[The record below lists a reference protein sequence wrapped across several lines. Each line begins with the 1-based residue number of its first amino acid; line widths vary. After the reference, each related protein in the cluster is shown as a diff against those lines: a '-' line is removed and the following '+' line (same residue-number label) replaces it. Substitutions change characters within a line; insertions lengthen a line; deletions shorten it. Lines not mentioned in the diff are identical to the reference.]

1 MPPGRAAASQ
11 SMTMWGPPSTGKT
24 TFLAAL
30 SVALIR
36 RGPVWRVVGD
46 SDDSARRLIELTTA
60 LTDAREFPQATVGIG
75 HYRWTLHGRVKRR
88 SRRRW
93 WFGTRLQ
100 DEDVSVSL
108 NLVDPQGGLASS
120 SMHDRSAQG
129 NLVANLESSNGII
142 FLFDPIREFERSDA
156 FEHTFGV
163 LEQLAQRAKN
173 RPGKRLPHYVAVCV
187 TKFDEVKVIATAEK
201 LGLLDYDTEPPGL
214 PRVADEDARELFAEL
229 CNVSRNGNAEL
240 VLPLL
245 EQHFQPDRIRYFIT
259 SAIGFYVDPRKG
271 RFDPDD
277 YQNRVQP
284 DPAQS
289 GSAHPRAIYPIN
301 VVEPVLW
308 LSQKLAREAA
318 R

>member
-1 MPPGRAAASQ
+1 MPPSRAAASQ
-11 SMTMWGPPSTGKT
+11 SLTLWGPPSTGKT

-36 RGPVWRVVGD
+36 RGPVWRVVGE
-46 SDDSARRLIELTTA
+46 SEDSARRLIELTTA
-60 LTDAREFPQATVGIG
+60 LTDARKFPPATEGIG
-75 HYRWTLHGRVKRR
+75 HYRWTLHGQVRRRVKRR
-88 SRRRW
+88 W
-93 WFGTRLQ
+93 WSGARVQ

-108 NLVDPQGGLASS
+108 DLVDPQGKLASS
-120 SMHDRSAQG
+120 SMQDRTAQG
-129 NLVANLESSNGII
+129 DLVANLESSNGIV
-142 FLFDPIREFERSDA
+142 FLFDPIREFERGDA

-173 RPGKRLPHYVAVCV
+173 RQAKRLPHYVAVCV

-201 LGLLDYDTEPPGL
+201 LGLLGYDTEPPGF
-214 PRVADEDARELFAEL
+214 PQVADEDARDLFAEL

-245 EQHFQPDRIRYFIT
+245 EQHFQPDRIRYFVT

-271 RFDPDD
+271 WFDADD

-284 DPAQS
+284 NPADPEARIR
-289 GSAHPRAIYPIN
+289 GAIYPIN

-308 LSQKLAREAA
+308 LSQKVAGEAA
-318 R
+318 Q

>member
-1 MPPGRAAASQ
+1 MTPNRATASR
-11 SMTMWGPPSTGKT
+11 SLTLWGPPSTGKT

-36 RGPVWRVVGD
+36 RGPVWRVVGE
-46 SDDSARRLIELTTA
+46 SEDSARRLIELTTA

-75 HYRWTLHGRVKRR
+75 HYRWTLHGRVKRQVK
-88 SRRRW
+88 RRR
-93 WFGTRLQ
+93 WFGTRQQ
-100 DEDVSVSL
+100 DDDVSVSL
-108 NLVDPQGGLASS
+108 DLVDPQGGLASS
-120 SMHDRSAQG
+120 GMHDRSAQG
-129 NLVANLESSNGII
+129 DLVANMESSNGII
-142 FLFDPIREFERSDA
+142 FLFDPIREFDRGDA

-163 LEQLAQRAKN
+163 LEQLAQRGRN

-187 TKFDEVKVIATAEK
+187 TKFDEVKVVATAEK

-214 PRVADEDARELFAEL
+214 PRVADQNARELFAEL

-245 EQHFQPDRIRYFIT
+245 EQHFQPDRIRYFVT

-284 DPAQS
+284 DPAS
-289 GSAHPRAIYPIN
+289 PEARIRGAIYPIN

-308 LSQKLAREAA
+308 LSQQVAGEAT

>member
-1 MPPGRAAASQ
+1 MPPSRAAASQ
-11 SMTMWGPPSTGKT
+11 SLTMWGPPSTGKT

-46 SDDSARRLIELTTA
+46 SEDSARRLIELTTA
-60 LTDAREFPQATVGIG
+60 LTDAREFPPATEGIG

-88 SRRRW
+88 DKRQW
-93 WFGTRLQ
+93 WFGTRLK
-100 DEDVSVSL
+100 DEDVSFSL
-108 NLVDPQGGLASS
+108 NLVDPQGKLASS
-120 SMHDRSAQG
+120 SMQDRSAQG
-129 NLVANLESSNGII
+129 DLVANLESSNGII

-163 LEQLAQRAKN
+163 LEQLAQRGKN
-173 RPGKRLPHYVAVCV
+173 RPGKRLPHYVAVCM

-201 LGLLDYDTEPPGL
+201 LGLLDYDTEPPGF
-214 PRVADEDARELFAEL
+214 PRVADQDARELFAEL

-284 DPAQS
+284 DPANPEARIR
-289 GSAHPRAIYPIN
+289 GAIYPIN

-308 LSQKLAREAA
+308 LSQKLAGEAA
-318 R
+318 Q

>member
-1 MPPGRAAASQ
+1 MPPSRAAASQ
-11 SMTMWGPPSTGKT
+11 SLTLWGPPSTGKT

-36 RGPVWRVVGD
+36 RGPVWRVVGE
-46 SDDSARRLIELTTA
+46 SEDSARRLIELTTA
-60 LTDAREFPQATVGIG
+60 LTDAREFPQATAGIG

-88 SRRRW
+88 VKRRRW
-93 WFGTRLQ
+93 FGSRQQ
-100 DEDVSVSL
+100 DEDVNVSL
-108 NLVDPQGGLASS
+108 DLVDPQGGLVSS
-120 SMHDRSAQG
+120 SWSDRTAQG
-129 NLVANLESSNGII
+129 DLIANLESSSGIL
-142 FLFDPIREFERSDA
+142 FLFDPIREFERGDA

-173 RPGKRLPHYVAVCV
+173 RPGKRLPHYVAICV
-187 TKFDEVKVIATAEK
+187 TKFDEVRVIATAEK
-201 LGLLDYDTEPPGL
+201 LGLLSYDTEPPGF
-214 PRVADEDARELFAEL
+214 PKVADEDARELFAEL

-245 EQHFQPDRIRYFIT
+245 EQHFQPDRIKYFVT

-284 DPAQS
+284 NPAS
-289 GSAHPRAIYPIN
+289 PEARIRGAIYPIN

-308 LSQKLAREAA
+308 LSRQVSSDRAR
-318 R
+318 